1 MSVVPSPPLERRD
14 RVVAGAILLVV
25 FLIHVLSPNATPFD
39 SRWTV
44 HTALSIL
51 SEGDTDLNEYES
63 LLEADSFYAI
73 ECIFPDG
80 RRVFPVQS
88 TVECV
93 GGRYYNWYPVAVPA
107 LAAPAAGVFELVL
120 RAGQPLFG
128 PLAERV
134 PSAVVRSFLRGD
146 LVAASAA
153 VELIMASFIVA
164 LATALFYFVT
174 REQIDR
180 TGSAVLSLMLA
191 FCTPAWSTASRAL
204 WQHGPA
210 MLMLTLAM
218 WISLRAGKNPALVRY
233 LGIPLAFGFF
243 LRPTLVVPAVV
254 FTLFVL
260 LYHRRQ
266 ILRYLLWT
274 APVVVAFVIHSLVA
288 YQTLVAPYF
297 FVRREHAD
305 SLGLH
310 RGILEAL
317 AGNMISPSRGLLIYV
332 PLALLAIYGAL
343 IRPEQEQARRL
354 RPFFVAMLLLHWC
367 LISSFETWW
376 GGHGYGPRFMTEI
389 VVLLI
394 YFLIPVWQRASA
406 DMRRRRYALPA
417 LASILALASFWIH
430 LQGATNWACYE
441 WSSTPVELNESLDR
455 LWDWRDPAFLR
466 GVRGGAP
473 QT

>member
-14 RVVAGAILLVV
+14 GVVAGAIILVV
-25 FLIHVLSPNATPFD
+25 FLVHVLSPNATPFD

-44 HTALSIL
+44 HTALSIVN
-51 SEGDTDLNEYES
+51 EGDTDLNEYES
-63 LLEADSFYAI
+63 LLAADNFYAI

-80 RRVFPVQS
+80 RRVFPVRS
-88 TVECV
+88 TAQCA

-107 LAAPAAGVFELVL
+107 LAAPAVGVFELVL
-120 RAGQPLFG
+120 WAGQPLFG
-128 PLAERV
+128 PLAARA
-134 PSAVVRSFLRGD
+134 PSPVVRSLLRGD

-153 VELIMASFIVA
+153 VELIIASFIVA
-164 LATALFYFVT
+164 LATALFYFVA
-174 REQIDR
+174 RDQIGR
-180 TGSAVLSLMLA
+180 TGAAVLALALA
-191 FCTPAWSTASRAL
+191 FCTPAWSTASRAM

-218 WISLRAGKNPALVRY
+218 WISLRAGKNPALIRY
-233 LGIPLAFGFF
+233 LGIPLALGFF
-243 LRPTLVVPAVV
+243 LRPTLVVPAVA

-266 ILRYLLWT
+266 ILQFLLWT
-274 APVVVAFVIHSLVA
+274 APVVLVFVIHSLVA
-288 YQTLVAPYF
+288 YQTLFAPYF
-297 FVRREHAD
+297 FVKRENAD

-310 RGILEAL
+310 WGIFEAL

-343 IRPEQEQARRL
+343 VRPDREQARRL
-354 RPFFVAMLLLHWC
+354 RPFFVAMLLLHWL

-389 VVLLI
+389 MPLVV
-394 YFLIPVWQRASA
+394 YFLVPVWQKISA
-406 DMRRRRYALPA
+406 DMRRRQFVLPT
-417 LASILALASFWIH
+417 LAVILALASFWIH
-430 LQGATNWACYE
+430 FQGATNWACYE
-441 WSSTPVELNESLDR
+441 WSSTPLELNESLDR

-466 GVRGGAP
+466 GVRGGPP